1 MLRLQGEQ
9 TLSLWDEVLPVEV
22 RELPRDLAQIDE
34 VLGDLRLLRPIVELW
49 RTTTPIG
56 LVEGR
61 PTIPMSMYVRL
72 MVLKHRHG
80 WGYETLMREVSDSLH
95 LRRFCGIPI
104 DQKVPDESTP
114 RKMTR
119 RLGADTVAQISRNLI
134 AKAERETRFRAR
146 AVRIDSTVVEA
157 DVRYPNDAQLA
168 GDAAGIL
175 ARESRKLSK
184 AAPTATGRVRDRSG
198 SVKQRLREINRG
210 LTRRVSGAKEQVLEL
225 TGEAGQLLNTSLR
238 EARRLLEQTRRSARG
253 RGALRKQKAADAFEQ
268 IVERAEKVAR
278 QITQRLAGERITD
291 RLVSMSDPDA
301 RPIRKGKLKNPTQFG
316 YVKQIAEITPN
327 TKRGARGFV
336 LPPASLPGNAAE
348 NELLDQTVEQLQT
361 LGVNIREVAV
371 DGGFGHNKTIEQLAP
386 LEPERVY
393 IAGRASGFSK
403 RTSKRLYRYRTGAE
417 GRISHV
423 KRSYGLDRTR
433 LKGQQGSDI
442 SAGWGTLAYN
452 LDTYTRYA

>member
-9 TLSLWDEVLPVEV
+9 VESLWDEVLPVEV
-22 RELPRDLAQIDE
+22 RELPRDLARIDE
-34 VLGDLRLLRPIVELW
+34 ALGDLRLLEPIVALW
-49 RTTTPIG
+49 RETTPVG

-61 PTIPMSMYVRL
+61 PTIAMSMYVRL

-95 LRRFCGIPI
+95 LRRFCGISI
-104 DQKVPDESTP
+104 DQKVPDESTL

-119 RLGADTVAQISRNLI
+119 RLGADTVAQISCNLI

-168 GDAAGIL
+168 ADAAGML
-175 ARESRKLSK
+175 AREARKLAT
-184 AAPTATGRVRDRSG
+184 AAPTVTGRVRDRSG
-198 SVKQRLREINRG
+198 SVKNRLREINRS

-225 TGEAGQLLNTSLR
+225 TGEAGQLLETSLR
-238 EARRLLEQTRRSARG
+238 EARRLVERARRSARG
-253 RGALRKQKAADAFEQ
+253 RGARRKQHAADAFEQ

-327 TKRGARGFV
+327 TRRGARGFV

-348 NELLDQTVEQLQT
+348 NELLDQTVEQLQS

-371 DGGFGHNKTIEQLAP
+371 DGGFGHNKTLEQLAP

-393 IAGRASGFSK
+393 IAGRLTEFSR
-403 RTSKRLYRYRTGAE
+403 RTSRRLYRYRVGAE

-423 KRSYGLDRTR
+423 KRSYGLDRSR
-433 LKGQQGSDI
+433 LKGHEGSDI
-442 SAGWGTLAYN
+442 STGWGTLAYN
-452 LDTYTRYA
+452 LDTYARYA

>member
-1 MLRLQGEQ
+1 MLRLQGVQVE
-9 TLSLWDEVLPVEV
+9 SLWDEVLPVEI
-22 RELPRDLAQIDE
+22 RQLPEDLALIDE
-34 VLGDLRLLRPIVELW
+34 ALGDLRLLDPIVQLW
-49 RTTTPIG
+49 RDTTPAG
-56 LVEGR
+56 LVDGR

-119 RLGADTVAQISRNLI
+119 RLGAETVAEISRGLI

-157 DVRYPNDAQLA
+157 DVRYPTDAQLA
-168 GDAAGIL
+168 ADAAGIL
-175 ARESRKLSK
+175 AREGRKLAK
-184 AAPTATGRVRDRSG
+184 IARTTTRWVTDRSQ
-198 SVKQRLREINRG
+198 SVRKRLREINRS

-225 TGEAGQLLNTSLR
+225 TGQAGQLLAKSLR
-238 EARRLLEQTRRSARG
+238 EARRLAEQASRAARG
-253 RGALRKQKAADAFEQ
+253 RGARAKQRAAERYRQ
-268 IVERAEKVAR
+268 VIERAEKVAR
-278 QITQRLAGERITD
+278 QIVQRLAGEPIKD

-327 TKRGARGFV
+327 TKRGVRGFV
-336 LPPASLPGNAAE
+336 LPPASLPGNPGE
-348 NELLDQTVEQLQT
+348 NELLDQTVEQINKLD
-361 LGVNIREVAV
+361 VNIREVAL
-371 DGGFGHNKTIEQLAP
+371 DGGFGHHKSIEQLAP
-386 LEPERVY
+386 LKPERVY
-393 IAGRASGFSK
+393 IAGRANDWSK
-403 RTSKRLYRYRTGAE
+403 RTTKRLYRYRTGAE
-417 GRISHV
+417 GRISHI
-423 KRSYGLDRTR
+423 KRSYGIDRTR
-433 LKGQQGSDI
+433 LKGHEGSDI

-452 LDTYTRYA
+452 LDTYRQYA

>member
-9 TLSLWDEVLPVEV
+9 VESLWDEVLPVEV
-22 RELPRDLAQIDE
+22 RQLPRDLAQIDE
-34 VLGDLRLLRPIVELW
+34 ALGDLRLLEPIVALW
-49 RTTTPIG
+49 RQTTPVG

-61 PTIPMSMYVRL
+61 PTIPMGMYVRL

-95 LRRFCGIPI
+95 LRRFCGIAI

-119 RLGADTVAQISRNLI
+119 RLGADVVAQISCNLI

-175 ARESRKLSK
+175 AREARKLAM
-184 AAPTATGRVRDRSG
+184 AAPTITGWVRDRSG
-198 SVKQRLREINRG
+198 SVKQRLREINRS

-225 TGEAGQLLNTSLR
+225 TGEAGQLLDTSLR
-238 EARRLLEQTRRSARG
+238 EARRVIEQARRSARG
-253 RGALRKQKAADAFEQ
+253 RGARRKQQAVEAFEQ
-268 IVERAEKVAR
+268 IIERAEKVAR

-371 DGGFGHNKTIEQLAP
+371 DGGFGRNKTIEQLAP

-393 IAGRASGFSK
+393 IAGRASNFSK

-442 SAGWGTLAYN
+442 SVGWGTLAYN
-452 LDTYTRYA
+452 LDTYARYA